1 LVRSPDHLRFGIGAI
16 RAGCRITLLLAVAG
30 LAYVVSHPGQPY
42 RWVMVA
48 IMLGAAA
55 DGLVMWRVV
64 PHERLAASGRL
75 SLVLMSWNFA
85 HVVAIATI
93 AWLDGGLTSPFV
105 AMFFVSIVFAALT
118 LPSGSL
124 VAVALWDGIALFAI
138 GIGAGGEHLLAIY
151 VPCVLIIGLLSA
163 TIAREL
169 HRRIHAVED
178 AQAETI
184 EKLARAVEYRDASTG
199 GHIERMAAYA
209 RVLAEQLGLADD
221 ECELLYRA
229 GPLHDVGKIGV
240 PDAILL
246 KPGPLTPEER
256 AIMERHAQA
265 GHDLLRD
272 SSSELLRLGALIA
285 LHHHE
290 RWDGAGYPNGLAG
303 EAVPIAA
310 RIVAVADVFDALTTD
325 RVYRA
330 ALAFDDAV
338 AIVRKGRGTH
348 FDPGVVDAFDATLGR
363 LAEIS
368 LLRGTPPTGST
379 RAAIPVGL
387 G

>member
-1 LVRSPDHLRFGIGAI
+1 VRSVDQLRFGIEAI
-16 RAGCRITLLLAVAG
+16 RAGCRITLLLALAG
-30 LAYVVSHPGQPY
+30 LAYVLSHPGQPH
-42 RWVMVA
+42 RWVMVG
-48 IMLGAAA
+48 IMAGAAL
-55 DGLVMWRVV
+55 DGVVMWRLV
-64 PHERLAASGRL
+64 PHAKLAASGRL
-75 SLVLMSWNFA
+75 PFVLMTWNFV
-85 HVVAIATI
+85 HVIAIATI
-93 AWLDGGLTSPFV
+93 TWIDGGLASPFV

-118 LPSGSL
+118 LPSPSL
-124 VAVALWDGIALFAI
+124 MAVALWDAIALFAI
-138 GIGAGGEHLLAIY
+138 GLGAGGQHLLAIY

-169 HRRIHAVED
+169 HRRIHAVEE

-184 EKLARAVEYRDASTG
+184 EKLARAVEFRDASTG
-199 GHIERMAAYA
+199 GHIERMASYA
-209 RVLAEQLGLADD
+209 RVLAEELGLSAA
-221 ECELLYRA
+221 ECDLLHRA

-246 KPGPLTPEER
+246 KPGRLTPEER
-256 AIMERHAQA
+256 AVVERHPQA

-272 SSSELLRLGALIA
+272 SASELLQLGAEIA

-303 EAVPIAA
+303 EAIPISA

-325 RVYRA
+325 RVYRPA
-330 ALAFDDAV
+330 MAFEDAV
-338 AIVRKGRGTH
+338 AIIHEGRGSH
-348 FDPGVVDAFDATLGR
+348 FDPRVVDAFDATLGR

-368 LLRGTPPTGST
+368 LLTGTPPRESI
-379 RAAIPVGL
+379 RAAIPASL